1 MFYLDDGT
9 LGGGMEEVHQDFKTV
24 EQMAGELGL
33 SLNRGKSEVICDDS
47 NTRKAMLHA
56 VPGLSV
62 VDQNNASC
70 LVLPLVMLIALASP
84 SETNQSPS
92 RS

>member
-9 LGGGMEEVHQDFKTV
+9 LGSGMEEVLQDFETV

-33 SLNRGKSEVICDDS
+33 SLNRGKLICDDS